1 MKTDW
6 NSCPMQTHADLK
18 LGSLVR
24 WHGGGEPDAP
34 EYIQSPEDINEL
46 GIVVQRPGQNFSG
59 NYHISWATSKTVSHH
74 SPDMIEESLYQGQM
88 EVVSGTTSS

>member
-1 MKTDW
+1 
-6 NSCPMQTHADLK
+6 MQTHADLRI
-18 LGSLVR
+18 GSLVR
-24 WHGGGEPDAP
+24 WHAGEGDECSA
-34 EYIQSPEDINEL
+34 DIDEL

-59 NYHISWATSKTVSHH
+59 NYHISWATTKTVSHH

>member
-24 WHGGGEPDAP
+24 WHGGGDPDAP
-34 EYIQSPEDINEL
+34 EDIDEL
-46 GIVVQRPGQNFSG
+46 GIVIQRPGQNFSG
-59 NYHISWATSKTVSHH
+59 NYHIAWSTSKSTSHH
-74 SPDMIEESLYQGQM
+74 SPEMIEESLYQGQM
-88 EVVSGTTSS
+88 EVLWNRK